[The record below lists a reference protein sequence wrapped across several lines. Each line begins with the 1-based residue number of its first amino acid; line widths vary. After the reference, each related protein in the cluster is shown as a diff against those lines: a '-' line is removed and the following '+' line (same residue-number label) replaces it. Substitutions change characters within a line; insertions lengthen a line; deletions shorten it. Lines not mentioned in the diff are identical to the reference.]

1 MVKYYQFSRCGGSVA
16 VNWDNATCT
25 LPASYRTSGI
35 CGGSISME
43 ITESDYNQVKSQWRS
58 ATRRTKI
65 KKVIKDV

>member
-1 MVKYYQFSRCGGSVA
+1 MDKYYQCSRCGGSVA
-16 VNWDNATCT
+16 VNWDSAMCT
-25 LPASYRTSGI
+25 LRASYRTSGI

-58 ATRRTKI
+58 ATCRTKI